1 MLSSTIL
8 SFSLNVFFFSWL
20 ADTFYS
26 SYYFPPQV
34 IEQSMLLFSFG
45 ITNQINTVEC
55 LNVFILVTK
64 ISLKHSPNSCF
75 DLELQSKKYCTVQGS
90 TMKTTS
96 FLQCRTCLLA
106 KTATKPWASLS
117 HGRQTV
123 GKKKRRRKQ
132 RLGLVLVPFLTPPLL
147 QAPYFCS
154 RVSKG
159 EEREGKRPEREGG
172 EFVCVLLAI
181 AASGGWSGII
191 AWEDR
196 EGNKNE

>member
-1 MLSSTIL
+1 M
-8 SFSLNVFFFSWL
+8 
-20 ADTFYS
+20 
-26 SYYFPPQV
+26 
-34 IEQSMLLFSFG
+34 
-45 ITNQINTVEC
+45 
-55 LNVFILVTK
+55 
-64 ISLKHSPNSCF
+64 
-75 DLELQSKKYCTVQGS
+75 
-90 TMKTTS
+90 
-96 FLQCRTCLLA
+96 LA
-106 KTATKPWASLS
+106 KATTKALGKSVS
-117 HGRQTV
+117 RSTDGRQ
-123 GKKKRRRKQ
+123 KKRRRKQ
-132 RLGLVLVPFLTPPLL
+132 RLGLVLASFLTPPLL